1 MSDGQTPRASLAFI
15 ALLAGAVAISFAP
28 ILVRLADVSPVAS
41 AFWRVALAAPVLWL
55 WMLMTPRRVQQ
66 VAADSQEQMQTHMQ
80 ARMRKYAPAVFA
92 GIFFACDLGVWHVA
106 ITWTSVA
113 NAALEANFAP
123 VFVTLGAW
131 LLWRQRP
138 TGLFLLALVL
148 TLGGAVLLIGPNVH
162 ASGPA
167 FKGDLLGVL
176 TAVFY
181 AGYML
186 SIKLAAQ
193 LGTARLMTISTSI
206 TALAL
211 LPFALVD
218 SERFLPQSA
227 QGWAVLAGMAL
238 IAQVAGQ
245 SLIAYAFARL
255 PAAMSSVSLVLQP
268 VLAAVFA
275 WILLGESMTPLQMAG
290 GVVVLIGIVLAKR
303 YG

>member
-1 MSDGQTPRASLAFI
+1 MGDEQTPRTSLAFV

-55 WMLMTPRRVQQ
+55 WMLMTPRRAQQ
-66 VAADSQEQMQTHMQ
+66 AAADHQTHMQ
-80 ARMRKYAPAVFA
+80 TRMRKYAPAVFA

-106 ITWTSVA
+106 IAWTSVA

-227 QGWAVLAGMAL
+227 RGWAVLAGMAL

-275 WILLGESMTPLQMAG
+275 WMLLGESMTPLQMTG

-303 YG
+303 NG

>member
-1 MSDGQTPRASLAFI
+1 MSGGQAPRAPLAFM

-55 WMLMTPRRVQQ
+55 WMLMTPRRAPQA
-66 VAADSQEQMQTHMQ
+66 AADSRQV
-80 ARMRKYAPAVFA
+80 RMRRYAPAVFA

-138 TGLFLLALVL
+138 SGLFLLALVL
-148 TLGGAVLLIGPNVH
+148 TLGGAVLLIGPNFR

-186 SIKLAAQ
+186 SIKLASTQ
-193 LGTARLMTISTSI
+193 LGTARLMAISTSI

-218 SERFLPQSA
+218 SERFLPQSTH
-227 QGWAVLAGMAL
+227 GWAVLAGMAL

-245 SLIAYAFARL
+245 SLIAHAFARL

-275 WILLGESMTPLQMAG
+275 WILLGEGMTPLQMAG
-290 GVVVLIGIVLAKR
+290 GAVVLFGIFLAKR

>member
-1 MSDGQTPRASLAFI
+1 MSDGQAPRASLAFI

-55 WMLMTPRRVQQ
+55 WMLMTPSRAQHA
-66 VAADSQEQMQTHMQ
+66 AADNQAQMQ
-80 ARMRKYAPAVFA
+80 ARTRRYAPAVFA

-138 TGLFLLALVL
+138 TGLFLLALAL
-148 TLGGAVLLIGPNVH
+148 TLGGAVLLIGPNFH

-218 SERFLPQSA
+218 SERFLPQGA
-227 QGWAVLAGMAL
+227 YGWAVLAGMAL

-255 PAAMSSVSLVLQP
+255 PAAMSSLSLVLQP

-275 WILLGESMTPLQMAG
+275 WILLGEDMTPLQMAG

>member
-1 MSDGQTPRASLAFI
+1 MCDDQTPRTSLAFA

-55 WMLMTPRRVQQ
+55 WMLMTPRLAQQ
-66 VAADSQEQMQTHMQ
+66 AAADHQTHMQ
-80 ARMRKYAPAVFA
+80 TRIRKYAPAVFA

-106 ITWTSVA
+106 IAWTSVA

-227 QGWAVLAGMAL
+227 HGWAVLAGMAL
-238 IAQVAGQ
+238 VAQVAGQ

-275 WILLGESMTPLQMAG
+275 WILLGESMTPLQMTG

-303 YG
+303 NG

>member
-1 MSDGQTPRASLAFI
+1 MSDGQAPRASLAFM

-41 AFWRVALAAPVLWL
+41 AFWRVALAVPVLWL
-55 WMLMTPRRVQQ
+55 WMLLTPRRAQLS
-66 VAADSQEQMQTHMQ
+66 AADNQAQMQ
-80 ARMRKYAPAVFA
+80 ARTRRYAPAVFA

-106 ITWTSVA
+106 IAWTSVA

-131 LLWRQRP
+131 LLWQQRP
-138 TGLFLLALVL
+138 TGLFLLALAL
-148 TLGGAVLLIGPNVH
+148 TLGGAVLLIGPNFH

-186 SIKLAAQ
+186 SIKLASAQ

-218 SERFLPQSA
+218 SERFLPQGA
-227 QGWAVLAGMAL
+227 YGWAVLAGMAL

-303 YG
+303 SG